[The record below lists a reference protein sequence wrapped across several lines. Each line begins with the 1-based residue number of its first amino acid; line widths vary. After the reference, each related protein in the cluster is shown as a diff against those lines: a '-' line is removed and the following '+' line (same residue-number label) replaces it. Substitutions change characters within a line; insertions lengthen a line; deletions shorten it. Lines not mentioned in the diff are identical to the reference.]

1 MLTLERMGPL
11 VGLRGTQRSSFD
23 FGGLWRF
30 SLVFGGHNAIMNTKN
45 YLMGATT
52 FPLLAG
58 EAGATDHVADMVMF
72 VPVAC

>member
-1 MLTLERMGPL
+1 M
-11 VGLRGTQRSSFD
+11 
-23 FGGLWRF
+23 
-30 SLVFGGHNAIMNTKN
+30 VFGGHNAIMNTKN

-52 FPLLAG
+52 SPLLAG

>member
-1 MLTLERMGPL
+1 M
-11 VGLRGTQRSSFD
+11 
-23 FGGLWRF
+23 
-30 SLVFGGHNAIMNTKN
+30 VFGGHNAIRNIKN
-45 YLMGATT
+45 DLMGART